1 LRACSVNLRFAA
13 WCLAAVGI
21 PGVLSAQPDPA
32 SLRPVRGHAE
42 ERHVIALTFRDWSP
56 ATVAGNTVLAGVA
69 TGGGGLFAF
78 DATTGRRKWS
88 FIPTFSGGTAHLT
101 SPPAVAGDVVIAP
114 FGAAHAGAFIAVS
127 LTTGK
132 ELWRGPA
139 PLLRAEVVV
148 EGGIAYLQVA
158 PGEIQAVDVATGRV
172 QWRLPIATDRVPCG
186 GAPVVRDG
194 TVYLKTNL
202 PVMAP
207 DRRLSTYHVMA
218 LDARTGEERW
228 RYRPA
233 APYVHSGVCVGRL
246 VVTADA
252 VLAYG
257 ESHLYSVDRA
267 SGRERF
273 APIEF
278 QRKESGKVYP
288 VEMQGLTAAGPVVV
302 GMSAHALIA
311 LDPVTGRVVW
321 ELPGEYDPNNPS
333 LATAGD
339 VLYFQGSPQAKPAPK
354 ATGTLNALDLGSRTI
369 LWSFTRAGRN
379 ASWSFGPVSPVD
391 GGFWTNHS
399 GVLMKLEEAGS
410 RR

>member
-1 LRACSVNLRFAA
+1 VWDRIGYCRCCATIGSVVIPILRACSVNLRFAA

-233 APYVHSGVCVGRL
+233 APYVHSGVCVGQL

-257 ESHLYSVDRA
+257 ESHLYEHGPRQRAGALRAHRVPTEGERQSVSGGNAGAHCCGACGGGHECARADRVGPGDGA
-267 SGRERF
+267 CGVGVAGRVRPEQPFFGDCR
-273 APIEF
+273 
-278 QRKESGKVYP
+278 
-288 VEMQGLTAAGPVVV
+288 
-302 GMSAHALIA
+302 
-311 LDPVTGRVVW
+311 GRVV
-321 ELPGEYDPNNPS
+321 LPGES
-333 LATAGD
+333 SGEA
-339 VLYFQGSPQAKPAPK
+339 
-354 ATGTLNALDLGSRTI
+354 
-369 LWSFTRAGRN
+369 RA
-379 ASWSFGPVSPVD
+379 
-391 GGFWTNHS
+391 
-399 GVLMKLEEAGS
+399 
-410 RR
+410 